1 MTVFLAPLLHVALL
15 LGLPPALTFGL
26 LRLWSPRFEESPAEA
41 ARARWRVLSA
51 SLRVEFFL
59 AYSFLLLGPQYTL
72 FAESVER
79 IGRLST
85 AILFSLP
92 PIGCYLLGSLA
103 RAVVDARS
111 RQLPGRVV
119 AHWKTHGLLLALRM
133 GLYILAIPAF
143 FLPFYDLGAPLGS
156 TTNLL
161 GFTLLSLL
169 FFLYVLRGMN
179 VVFRLFGRLE
189 PLADR
194 DLTNDLVGFAT
205 RRRIPLT
212 DVGVLRTEAGSLANA
227 FAHFGS
233 NRVVVTD
240 RLRDVL
246 TRDELRSVLLHEIGH
261 LGQLATNLTRLFS
274 SYVAFLVY
282 LYLRPLI
289 EAATRRQVGIGFV
302 TLFFGGFL
310 ALLVVFRMVFGR
322 FVQDAEAQADVFA
335 VEEGGSEEIYLDALR
350 KIHEANMLPWASPAP
365 ASPARAPDRV
375 SPRVRPLE
383 GSEGEG
389 WV

>member
-1 MTVFLAPLLHVALL
+1 MTVFLGPLAHVALL
-15 LGLPPALTFGL
+15 LGLPPALTLGL
-26 LRLWSPRFEESPAEA
+26 YRLWSPRFEESPLEA

-59 AYSFLLLGPQYTL
+59 AYSFLLLGPQYQL
-72 FAESVER
+72 FTDSVEK
-79 IGRLST
+79 IGRSAT
-85 AILFSLP
+85 AALFSLA
-92 PIGCYLLGSLA
+92 PIGCYLLGSFA
-103 RAVVDARS
+103 RAAVDVRS
-111 RQLPGRVV
+111 RRIAGSIG
-119 AHWKTHGLLLALRM
+119 AHWKTHGLLLGLRM
-133 GLYILAIPAF
+133 GLYILVIPAF
-143 FLPFYDLGAPLGS
+143 FLPFYDLGASPWS

-161 GFTLLSLL
+161 GFTVLSLL
-169 FFLYVLRGMN
+169 FFIYVLRGMN
-179 VVFRLFGRLE
+179 VVFRLFGSIE

-194 DLTNDLVGFAT
+194 ELRDDMLGFAA
-205 RRRIPLT
+205 RRHISLT

-240 RLRDVL
+240 RLRQVL
-246 TRDELRSVLLHEIGH
+246 SRDELRSVLLHEIGH

-289 EAATRRQVGIGFV
+289 EAATRRQVGIGFI

-310 ALLVVFRMVFGR
+310 ALLVVFRIVFGR
-322 FVQDAEAQADVFA
+322 FVQDAEAKADVFA
-335 VEEGGSEEIYLDALR
+335 VEEGGSEDVYLEALR
-350 KIHEANMLPWASPAP
+350 KIHEANMLPWAGPSDEPP
-365 ASPARAPDRV
+365 RRARDQV
-375 SPRVRPLE
+375 SSRVRPLD